1 MRKLPK
7 FPINNYNDVKLFW
20 KIASLETKSRKM
32 WSNRHL
38 KSFNWAD
45 WYEFEDNIAELY
57 SQTSQ
62 LQVIVEKINDRLES
76 YSLHKFRIIN
86 PN

>member
-1 MRKLPK
+1 MRKLPQ
-7 FPINNYNDVKLFW
+7 FPINNDNDLKLFW

-45 WYEFEDNIAELY
+45 WYALEDDIAELY
-57 SQTSQ
+57 GQTSQ
-62 LQVIVEKINDRLES
+62 LKQAIENIESRLK
-76 YSLHKFRIIN
+76 LN
-86 PN
+86 

>member
-7 FPINNYNDVKLFW
+7 FPINNDNDLKLFW

-38 KSFNWAD
+38 KSFSWAD
-45 WYEFEDNIAELY
+45 RYALEDDVAELY
-57 SQTSQ
+57 GQTSQ
-62 LQVIVEKINDRLES
+62 LQAIVEKIADRLKS
-76 YSLHKFRIIN
+76 Y
-86 PN
+86 

>member
-7 FPINNYNDVKLFW
+7 FPINNGNDLKLFW

-38 KSFNWAD
+38 KSFSWAD
-45 WYEFEDNIAELY
+45 WYALEDDIAEFY
-57 SQTSQ
+57 GQTSQ
-62 LQVIVEKINDRLES
+62 LQAIVEKIADRLKS
-76 YSLHKFRIIN
+76 Y
-86 PN
+86 

>member
-7 FPINNYNDVKLFW
+7 LPINNDNDLKLFW

-38 KSFNWAD
+38 KSFSWAD
-45 WYEFEDNIAELY
+45 WYALEDDIAELY
-57 SQTSQ
+57 SKTSQ
-62 LQVIVEKINDRLES
+62 LKAIVEKIANRC
-76 YSLHKFRIIN
+76 KFN
-86 PN
+86 Y

>member
-7 FPINNYNDVKLFW
+7 LPINNDNDLKLFW

-38 KSFNWAD
+38 KSFSWAD
-45 WYEFEDNIAELY
+45 WYALEDDIAELY

-62 LQVIVEKINDRLES
+62 LQAIVEKIANRC
-76 YSLHKFRIIN
+76 KFN
-86 PN
+86 Y

>member
-7 FPINNYNDVKLFW
+7 FPINNGNDLKLFW

-38 KSFNWAD
+38 KSFSWAD
-45 WYEFEDNIAELY
+45 WYELEDDIAECY

-62 LQVIVEKINDRLES
+62 LQAIVEKIESRLE
-76 YSLHKFRIIN
+76 LN
-86 PN
+86 

>member
-7 FPINNYNDVKLFW
+7 FPINNDNDLKLFW

-32 WSNRHL
+32 YSNRHL
-38 KSFNWAD
+38 KSFSWAD
-45 WYEFEDNIAELY
+45 WYALEDDIAELY

-62 LQVIVEKINDRLES
+62 LQAIVEKIADRLKS
-76 YSLHKFRIIN
+76 Y
-86 PN
+86 

>member
-7 FPINNYNDVKLFW
+7 FPINNDNDLKLFW
-20 KIASLETKSRKM
+20 KIASHETKSRKM

-38 KSFNWAD
+38 KSFSWAD
-45 WYEFEDNIAELY
+45 WYSLEDDIAKLY

-62 LQVIVEKINDRLES
+62 FKSIIENINNKHLLNLD
-76 YSLHKFRIIN
+76 
-86 PN
+86 

>member
-7 FPINNYNDVKLFW
+7 FPINNGNDLKLFW

-38 KSFNWAD
+38 KRFSWAD
-45 WYEFEDNIAELY
+45 WYSFEDDSAELY

-62 LQVIVEKINDRLES
+62 LKKTIENIESRLE
-76 YSLHKFRIIN
+76 LN
-86 PN
+86 

>member
-7 FPINNYNDVKLFW
+7 LPINNDNDLKLFW

-38 KSFNWAD
+38 KSFSWAD
-45 WYEFEDNIAELY
+45 WYSLEDDIAELY
-57 SQTSQ
+57 AQTSQ
-62 LQVIVEKINDRLES
+62 LQAIVGKIADRLKS
-76 YSLHKFRIIN
+76 Y
-86 PN
+86 

>member
-7 FPINNYNDVKLFW
+7 FPINNENDLKLFW

-38 KSFNWAD
+38 KSFSWAD
-45 WYEFEDNIAELY
+45 WYALEDDIAELY
-57 SQTSQ
+57 AQTSQ
-62 LQVIVEKINDRLES
+62 LQAIVEKIADRLKS
-76 YSLHKFRIIN
+76 Y
-86 PN
+86 